1 MSKEKEIEFLKENVI
16 NIIDDNFTLNIDYY
30 INNKSLDFFQKV
42 FNIKKETK
50 NYKKIKVKTPIN
62 RLTIKRNINL

>member
-30 INNKSLDFFQKV
+30 INNKSLDFFQKI
-42 FNIKKETK
+42 FNIKKEQKITK
-50 NYKKIKVKTPIN
+50 KLWKKKA
-62 RLTIKRNINL
+62 RN